1 MKRITLWFMRRVLK
15 DAEKSLEKE
24 THTVIRQARKDLVK
38 SYKTTIR
45 FLEAD
50 LKN

>member
-1 MKRITLWFMRRVLK
+1 MKCITLWFMRRVLK
-15 DAEKSLEKE
+15 NAEKSLEKE
-24 THTVIRQARKDLVK
+24 THTVIKKARKDLVK
-38 SYKTTIR
+38 SYKTTVM